1 MKAWDEFGSKKI
13 VLKGKSLEDLENLHA
28 QCRKMKIPSML
39 ISDAGHTQVAAGS
52 VTVLGIGP
60 EISEK
65 INKITGKL
73 RLMN

>member
-1 MKAWDEFGSKKI
+1 
-13 VLKGKSLEDLENLHA
+13 LEELEKLHSH
-28 QCRKMKIPSML
+28 CRKIKVPSML
-39 ISDAGHTQVAAGS
+39 ISDAGHTQVEAGT